1 MKFKIS
7 TIDELNSRELIE
19 ILEQRVKVFVVEQN
33 CPYQEVDDDDLNA
46 LHIELLDDEGN
57 LCGYSRVYKTD
68 GHVTF
73 GRVLVPKERRRHG
86 YANELLQKTLSV
98 IEERYPGQRIE
109 IEAQV
114 YLTKFYES
122 FGFKQISDVFLLD
135 GIPHCRMEK

>member
-19 ILEQRVKVFVVEQN
+19 FLEQRVKVFVVEQN

-46 LHIELLDDEGN
+46 LHIELLSDEGN

-73 GRVLVPKERRRHG
+73 GRVLVPKERRHHG
-86 YANELLQKTLSV
+86 YANELLKKTLSV

-109 IEAQV
+109 IEAQA

-122 FGFKQISDVFLLD
+122 FGFKQISDIFLLD

>member
-1 MKFKIS
+1 MKFKVS

-86 YANELLQKTLSV
+86 YANELLQKTLSI

-109 IEAQV
+109 IEAQA